1 MSNLLKAKRFDVDVY
16 FRKLYEYNCNGGG
29 FSIDYDLAYK
39 VSKVFFSGD
48 KLLFNS
54 FVNEFVDVVCVEGY
68 RFDVFSVR
76 GFLMDRYMEKLSGI
90 AYGMYQDRKT
100 NLFRVMV
107 WSYGNRCVY
116 DENTKAYFN
125 DFYSLEDISR
135 ILSGDLN
142 GGSDRDFVS
151 MCALLFYH
159 MFKQIFD
166 VYDKTYHPLM
176 SSNPCID

>member
-29 FSIDYDLAYK
+29 FSVDYDLAYR

-54 FVNEFVDVVCVEGY
+54 FVNEFVDVVGMEGY

-90 AYGMYQDRKT
+90 AYCMYQNGKT
-100 NLFRVMV
+100 NLFMEMV
-107 WSYGNRCVY
+107 WSYGDRCVY

-125 DFYSLEDISR
+125 DFYSLEAISR
-135 ILSGDLN
+135 ILSGDLV
-142 GGSDRDFVS
+142 GCSDSDFVS

-159 MFKQIFD
+159 MFKMIFE